1 MPKGGYQD
9 VVQKLEVLKSKFV
22 TRVSREIEQLGAR
35 FRASAGSAVSAELAR
50 DGYEWLHRLAGS
62 AGTFGFKTL
71 GHQAKELELQLKAI
85 ADGGEAA
92 GMVTGVEF
100 QRRLEGLKAFL
111 SADAGISAI
120 PVLDN
125 AVADPMEGPRQRV
138 DLIESDPDIAGELV
152 NGLSRY
158 GYDVTTYP
166 DPETYQASRAAR
178 QAGVAATVVDA
189 SFLDDLAPGGRAGS
203 ARAIRSLIYLAKEES
218 FDTRYR
224 IAEAGAGGFFT
235 VPVDVPALAD
245 RIEQLNE
252 EWEDTAGGKVM
263 IVDDDEQLVEHYR
276 LVLSAGGVEVRTVT
290 RPDEVVVQLAEFR
303 PDVLLMDIHMGPY
316 SGVSLAR
323 LIRFQ
328 PEWLGLPIVYLSSE
342 QDRDEQIAALA
353 QGADDFIEKPISD
366 HRLLNVVRAR
376 CLRARQLAKLAT
388 RDGLTG
394 LFKHSLVKQELN
406 KEFARC
412 RRQGAVATVAML
424 DLDHFKSV
432 NDTFGHAT
440 GDTVIRALAN
450 LLRHRLR
457 KTDVLGRYGG
467 EEFVVI
473 LPDCSLAEAEPILQD
488 VCDQFSGLVFS
499 YRAADFQVTLSIGA
513 SSLAE
518 FANADAALEAADQAL
533 YRRKRQGRNGVTLY
547 QGEPPE
553 ARREAT
559 SS

>member
-22 TRVSREIEQLGAR
+22 TRVSLELEQFTAR
-35 FRASAGSAVSAELAR
+35 FREVAGESVSAELAR
-50 DGYEWLHRLAGS
+50 EGYEWLHRLAGS
-62 AGTFGFKTL
+62 AGTFGFQTL
-71 GHQAKELELQLKAI
+71 GHQARELELQLKTVA
-85 ADGGEAA
+85 EEQLPSN
-92 GMVTGVEF
+92 VLGVDF
-100 QRRLEGLKAFL
+100 LQQLEGLQAFL
-111 SADAGISAI
+111 TADAGSSAI

-138 DLIESDPDIAGELV
+138 DLIEADADIADELV
-152 NGLSRY
+152 SGLSRY

-166 DPETYQASRAAR
+166 NPEAFEATRHSR
-178 QAGVAATVVDA
+178 QSGVAATIVDA
-189 SFLDDLAPGGRAGS
+189 SFLDDLASVDQSGS
-203 ARAIRSLIYLAKEES
+203 TRLIRSLIYLSKEES
-218 FDTRYR
+218 FDIRYR

-252 EWEDTAGGKVM
+252 EWQDTAGGKVM
-263 IVDDDEQLVEHYR
+263 IVDDDEQLAEHYR
-276 LVLSAGGVEVRTVT
+276 LVLTAGGVEVKTVT
-290 RPDEVVVQLAEFR
+290 RPDEVVLQLAEFR
-303 PDVLLMDIHMGPY
+303 PDVLLMDIHMGRY

-366 HRLLNVVRAR
+366 QRLVNVVRAR
-376 CLRARQLAKLAT
+376 CTRARQLAKLAT

-394 LFKHSLVKQELN
+394 LFKHSLVKQELS
-406 KEFARC
+406 KEFDRC
-412 RRQGAVATVAML
+412 RRHGAIATVAML

-457 KTDVLGRYGG
+457 KTDVIGRYGG

-473 LPDCSLAEAEPILQD
+473 LPDCSLAKAEPILQD
-488 VCDQFSGLVFS
+488 VCDQFSGLVFGYQS
-499 YRAADFQVTLSIGA
+499 ADFRVTLSAGA
-513 SSLAE
+513 ASLAD
-518 FANADAALEAADQAL
+518 FVNADAALEAADQAL
-533 YRRKRQGRNGVTLY
+533 YQRKSRGRNGVTLY

-553 ARREAT
+553 PRREAT
-559 SS
+559 LS